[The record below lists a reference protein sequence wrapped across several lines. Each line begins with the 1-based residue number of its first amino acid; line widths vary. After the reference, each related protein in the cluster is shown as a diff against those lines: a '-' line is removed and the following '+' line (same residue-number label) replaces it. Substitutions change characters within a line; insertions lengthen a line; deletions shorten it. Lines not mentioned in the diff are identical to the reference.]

1 MFMKIK
7 LNNKYMTFINFIK
20 LQIKNLKALKSK
32 NKIFKISSRRRQMR
46 QTPAASEPQTPNE
59 TDSGSLRAADAK

>member
-1 MFMKIK
+1 MTIK

-32 NKIFKISSRRRQMR
+32 NKIFKISSRQ
-46 QTPAASEPQTPNE
+46 S
-59 TDSGSLRAADAK
+59 